1 MTNERIGLI
10 QFDGVDQTVIGPDM
24 SPGDTAPDFVAVDNN
39 WAEVHP
45 LKASA
50 GKVIVLAAVL
60 SLETSV
66 CDREI
71 RRFNTE
77 ASKLGPGVQIY
88 VISTDL
94 PFTMKRSC
102 VASGIDQVTT
112 LTDQLHADFGPR
124 YGCWVKEMRVLRR
137 AVFVIGRDGKLTYV
151 DYMKV
156 FGDEPRYDDVLAAV
170 KKAL

>member
-1 MTNERIGLI
+1 MALERFGLI
-10 QFDGVDQTVIGPDM
+10 QFDGADQTVVGADLK
-24 SPGDTAPDFVAVDNN
+24 PGDLAPDFVAVGQD
-39 WAEVHP
+39 WAKVQP
-45 LKASA
+45 LRASA

-77 ASKLGPGVQIY
+77 ASSLGPDVQIY

-94 PFTMKRSC
+94 PFTLKRSC
-102 VASGIDQVTT
+102 VAAGIDQVTT
-112 LTDQLHADFGPR
+112 LSDHLLGDFGPR
-124 YGCWVKEMRVLRR
+124 YGCWIKEMRVLRR
-137 AVFVIGRDGKLTYV
+137 AVFVIGRDGKVTYA
-151 DYMKV
+151 DYMKAL
-156 FGDEPRYDDVLAAV
+156 GNEPLYEDVLAAV

>member
-1 MTNERIGLI
+1 MANERFGLI
-10 QFDGVDQTVIGPDM
+10 QFDGVDRTVIGPDLR
-24 SPGDTAPDFVAVDNN
+24 PGDAAPEFVAVGND
-39 WAEVHP
+39 WAEVRP
-45 LKASA
+45 LKTSA

-77 ASKLGPGVQIY
+77 ASSLGPEVQIY

-94 PFTMKRSC
+94 PFTLKRSC

>member
-1 MTNERIGLI
+1 MTNERFGLI
-10 QFDGVDQTVIGPDM
+10 QFDGVDRTVIGPDLK
-24 SPGDTAPDFVAVDNN
+24 PGDLAPEFVAVGQD
-39 WAEVHP
+39 WSEVHP
-45 LKASA
+45 LRVSA

-77 ASKLGPGVQIY
+77 ASSLGPEVEIY

-94 PFTMKRSC
+94 PFTLKRSC
-102 VASGIDQVTT
+102 VASGIDRVTT

-137 AVFVIGRDGKLTYV
+137 AVFVVGRDGKLTYV

-170 KKAL
+170 KKAA